1 MFVKTIVV
9 PVPHQVLGA
18 EPFAVLSSY
27 NDKTEG
33 QIKDHVR
40 AVFGR
45 DYGLGGLASLK
56 QLGLVEFPLNPTHK
70 IIKSEV
76 QTAVVKHLERISAEK
91 GNMVKRN
98 NLI

>member
-1 MFVKTIVV
+1 MVVKTIVV
-9 PVPHQVLGA
+9 PAPHHVLGA

-27 NDKTEG
+27 NGKNES

-40 AVFGR
+40 VVFGK
-45 DYGLGGLASLK
+45 DYALGGLASLQ

-76 QTAVVKHLERISAEK
+76 QSAVVKHL
-91 GNMVKRN
+91 KRTLREGSVAN
-98 NLI
+98 

>member
-1 MFVKTIVV
+1 MSVKTIVV
-9 PVPHQVLGA
+9 PAPHHVLGA

-27 NDKTEG
+27 NGKTEA

-45 DYGLGGLASLK
+45 DSALGGLASLK
-56 QLGLVEFPLNPTHK
+56 QLGLAEFPVNLTHK

-76 QTAVVKHLERISAEK
+76 QTAVVKHLERNSRDDQVES
-91 GNMVKRN
+91 
-98 NLI
+98 

>member
-1 MFVKTIVV
+1 MSLKTIVV
-9 PVPHQVLGA
+9 PAPHHVLGA

-27 NDKTEG
+27 NDKTEA

-45 DYGLGGLASLK
+45 DYALGGLASLK

-70 IIKSEV
+70 IIKSEI
-76 QTAVVKHLERISAEK
+76 QTAVVTHLKRIAREGK
-91 GNMVKRN
+91 KVK
-98 NLI
+98 